1 MANGALHGRVA
12 KSPTVKVLYRGVIKP
27 SANFGAHAVARLT
40 GNTIRA
46 HLPGVVSAR
55 FYTVDTFRMAV
66 GRGEISL
73 KRAAEIAKHKQFSFG
88 AIASGNGTLVET
100 PEHVIQYLF
109 GSTPQEAK
117 RVTAIVEQF

>member
-1 MANGALHGRVA
+1 MGKKLGFSPFRALNKKVTFPLAKGAFKLTGQG
-12 KSPTVKVLYRGVIKP
+12 L
-27 SANFGAHAVARLT
+27 ARLT
-40 GNTIRA
+40 GKTIRA
-46 HLPGVVSAR
+46 NLPALMPKSL
-55 FYTVDTFRMAV
+55 YTVDTFRMAV

-109 GSTPQEAK
+109 GSSPQEAK